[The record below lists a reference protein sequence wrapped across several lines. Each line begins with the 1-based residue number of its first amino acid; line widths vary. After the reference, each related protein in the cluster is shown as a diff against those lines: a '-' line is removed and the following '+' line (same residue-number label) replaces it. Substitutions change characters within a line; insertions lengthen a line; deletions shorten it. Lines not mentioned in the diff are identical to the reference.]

1 MMALAKLFDM
11 PMTIPE
17 SFEEYL
23 DLKSQSELI
32 QIISEVRDFGIGVI
46 EREYEEYLGQ
56 KGEEL

>member
-1 MMALAKLFDM
+1 MVFDM
-11 PMTIPE
+11 PMIIPE

-32 QIISEVRDFGIGVI
+32 QIISEARDFGMEVI
-46 EREYEEYLGQ
+46 EREYEEYLSQ